1 MIRFLRQTLI
11 PVAILLLLLFAL
23 PGTAQNTKPLSRE
36 EVRAFDHQNPA
47 WDSVR
52 AHLPD
57 PNVATAAQL
66 ETAADIL
73 RARRFVAD
81 ALDYYE
87 FSMRRGGNRVTL
99 FNKMG
104 VSSLELRNIPAS
116 KVYFQQAVKLQK
128 KNPEGWNNLGAIEYL
143 MGRYDAAISNY
154 KKALKY
160 DKDSATYHSNLG
172 TAYFEK
178 KDFESARKQYE
189 IALKIDP
196 ELMQHHSSIGVT
208 ARMLS
213 PEDHA
218 RFCYELA
225 RLYAQRGD
233 EATML
238 HFLTMA
244 SEAGFDVLD
253 HITFD
258 GALAK
263 YRKDPRVLL
272 LVQNAKDMRSK
283 GIPIA
288 AGNAPPPPLPAEA
301 ARPKN

>member
-1 MIRFLRQTLI
+1 MFPIFRSS
-11 PVAILLLLLFAL
+11 ILLIVAAVAFVSSA
-23 PGTAQNTKPLSRE
+23 PVRAEQTKPLTRDE
-36 EVRAFDHQNPA
+36 IRALDHQSPS

-52 AHLPD
+52 AHLPN
-57 PNVATAAQL
+57 PTSATAAQL

-73 RARRFVAD
+73 RARRFIVD
-81 ALDYYE
+81 AMDYYQ
-87 FSMRRGGNRVTL
+87 FALQRGGNQVVL
-99 FNKMG
+99 LNKLG
-104 VSSLELRNIPAS
+104 VSELELREISAAKS
-116 KVYFQQAVKLQK
+116 YFQRVVKLQK

-143 MGRYDAAISNY
+143 TGRYENAIGNY
-154 KKALKY
+154 KKAIKY
-160 DKDSATYHSNLG
+160 DKESATYHSNLG

-178 KDFESARKQYE
+178 KDYEAARKQYE

-196 ELMQHHSSIGVT
+196 EMMDHHSSIGVT

-218 RFCYELA
+218 RFCFEMA

-253 HITFD
+253 HMTYD
-258 GALAK
+258 GALGK

-272 LVQNAKDMRSK
+272 LVKNSQEMRMK

-288 AGNAPPPPLPAEA
+288 AGEAPPPPLPPEST
-301 ARPKN
+301 PKH